1 MIAISAQLI
10 NDKTISPNDSISN
23 SFLQLNQNVK
33 LQKMWIYEM
42 RNNRI
47 EMKILGKSLQHEK
60 MNKT

>member
-23 SFLQLNQNVK
+23 RFLQLNQNVK
-33 LQKMWIYEM
+33 QKMWIYEM